1 MDYDNTTP
9 QNDGVG
15 ANQSRTEEPGK
26 LNDEVQPWG
35 NNIAMRHQATSKMR
49 ERDQRCWLTTHHPAD
64 GDTTNMEQK
73 RSET

>member
-49 ERDQRCWLTTHHPAD
+49 AKTRTRNQ
-64 GDTTNMEQK
+64 
-73 RSET
+73 